1 MTPQALCRLERRK
14 AERRTAKLL
23 AEIAKTHPELRSP
36 KRARPN
42 RTEEF
47 KAHRREVQ
55 REYRRRLQPLDV
67 RA

>member
-1 MTPQALCRLERRK
+1 MTPQALYRLEKRRAEQRK
-14 AERRTAKLL
+14 ARLF
-23 AEIAKTHPELRSP
+23 AEIQKAHEELVSP
-36 KRARPN
+36 KRVKPK

-67 RA
+67 RV